1 MDKILITGQDLSVD
15 QIVAVCRERAVVELS
30 AESREAVL
38 ASRKIVDDLVAE
50 KQVVYGITT
59 GFGKFSD
66 VVISTDEC
74 KDLQKNLIIT
84 HAVGA
89 GDPFP
94 EDVARGMLLL
104 RINNLSK
111 GYSGI
116 RLETLE
122 TMIAMLNKG
131 VTPFIPEKGSLGASG
146 DLAPLSHMVLV
157 MLGLGKA
164 YYEGELLSGAE
175 AMKRAGIPVI
185 ELSAKEGLALNN
197 GTQAMTAVGALALH
211 DAKQLL
217 KIADIADA
225 LCFEAQNGVMDALED
240 RVHAIRPHE
249 GQGKTAKNLR
259 RLLADSKNTT
269 RQGEIRVQD
278 AYSLRCSPQIH
289 GASKDAVK
297 YVQGRVDIEI
307 NSVTDNPLIFKEDRA
322 GISGGNFHGQPMA
335 LPFDFLK
342 IAEAELA
349 NVCLLRLYDC
359 AVLRGGSGLGEQ
371 GARTSGERGQH
382 PELGGPGG
390 PCQHGYHCGA
400 SGGGNRQ
407 ECAPC
412 PRDGAHGCLPGHRY
426 ARQQGTGTRHAGGI
440 RPGAQGLCLP

>member
-1 MDKILITGQDLSVD
+1 
-15 QIVAVCRERAVVELS
+15 
-30 AESREAVL
+30 
-38 ASRKIVDDLVAE
+38 
-50 KQVVYGITT
+50 
-59 GFGKFSD
+59 
-66 VVISTDEC
+66 
-74 KDLQKNLIIT
+74 
-84 HAVGA
+84 
-89 GDPFP
+89 
-94 EDVARGMLLL
+94 
-104 RINNLSK
+104 
-111 GYSGI
+111 
-116 RLETLE
+116 
-122 TMIAMLNKG
+122 
-131 VTPFIPEKGSLGASG
+131 
-146 DLAPLSHMVLV
+146 
-157 MLGLGKA
+157 
-164 YYEGELLSGAE
+164 
-175 AMKRAGIPVI
+175 MKRAGIPVI

-335 LPFDFLK
+335 LPFDF
-342 IAEAELA
+342 
-349 NVCLLRLYDC
+349 
-359 AVLRGGSGLGEQ
+359 
-371 GARTSGERGQH
+371 
-382 PELGGPGG
+382 
-390 PCQHGYHCGA
+390 
-400 SGGGNRQ
+400 
-407 ECAPC
+407 
-412 PRDGAHGCLPGHRY
+412 
-426 ARQQGTGTRHAGGI
+426 
-440 RPGAQGLCLP
+440 